1 MTGSQSSKVSL
12 LMLSLPHHAAS
23 ISSAEEMLLYFKE
36 FDLNFYS
43 IKGKMTPVVGNSWS
57 YEEELTSIAF
67 GDEKVLKPSPS
78 ASSTTKTSTASEK
91 HQTIS
96 ELTAVAALD
105 QSIRDLI
112 LETVGSDIKLNL
124 PDNNN
129 GAYSFGKQI
138 ARLAQLA
145 HVADRVEEENSSITT
160 NTKNNTDIGAPA
172 RRAYALLQMYLTV
185 WLTGDDGSSG
195 SLVYDASLGGIL
207 SKEGIKDPYSDFG
220 NGRYN
225 DHHFHYGYV
234 LYAAAI
240 LGRRNPQFIS
250 QYGAYIDAIFYDV
263 AHNSNLVIRNGKGDD
278 AFFPFA
284 RHKSW
289 FDGHSFASGL
299 FPFADG
305 KSQESSSEATNC
317 YYGAYLWAKV
327 RWGGSAD
334 GSKLINFARL
344 LLATEITGAKTY
356 WHIAPSNASS
366 TSGKFGLLNNT
377 TANTWQAPHAYS
389 PVFEQNYMVG
399 NLGMTDATCTT
410 WFGNEN
416 IYVHLINFMP
426 VTAVTGELF
435 DKGRHLVLVT
445 IVISYLFYH
454 AHSLLPNLFSLRK
467 RREE

>member
-1 MTGSQSSKVSL
+1 MTSTPSSKVSL
-12 LMLSLPHHAAS
+12 LTLALPHHAS
-23 ISSAEEMLLYFKE
+23 FISSAEEMLLQPTE
-36 FDLNFYS
+36 FDLDYYS
-43 IKGKMTPVVGNSWS
+43 IKGRLTPVIGNSWS
-57 YEEELTSIAF
+57 YEEDLTSIGF
-67 GDEKVLKPSPS
+67 GDEPTVKPSPS
-78 ASSTTKTSTASEK
+78 SSTATTTKTTTTPVISGR

-105 QSIRDLI
+105 QSVRDLI
-112 LETVGSDIKLNL
+112 LDTLTADIKLNL

-129 GAYSFGKQI
+129 GAYGFGKQI

-145 HVADRVEEENSSITT
+145 HVAERVEVENGSTSV
-160 NTKNNTDIGAPA
+160 NSRNNTGSGATA
-172 RRAYALLQMYLTV
+172 RRTYALLQMYLTM

-207 SKEGIKDPYSDFG
+207 SKEGMKDPYSDFG

-240 LGRRNPQFIS
+240 LGRRNTQFIS
-250 QYGAYIDAIFYDV
+250 QYGSYIDAIFYDV
-263 AHNSNLVIRNGKGDD
+263 AHNSNAVIKNDKRDD
-278 AFFPFA
+278 AYFPLA

-327 RWGGSAD
+327 RWGGTAD
-334 GSKLINFARL
+334 GIKLVNFARV
-344 LLATEITGAKTY
+344 LLATELTGAKTY
-356 WHIAPSNASS
+356 WHMVPAANSVGSRRLSN
-366 TSGKFGLLNNT
+366 G
-377 TANTWQAPHAYS
+377 TATFTTWQPPPAFNS
-389 PVFEQNYMVG
+389 VFEHNYMVG
-399 NLGMTDATCTT
+399 NLGMTDVTCST
-410 WFGNEN
+410 WFGTEN

-426 VTAVTGELF
+426 VTAITTELF
-435 DKGRHLVLVT
+435 DKGKEF
-445 IVISYLFYH
+445 I
-454 AHSLLPNLFSLRK
+454 
-467 RREE
+467 

>member
-1 MTGSQSSKVSL
+1 
-12 LMLSLPHHAAS
+12 
-23 ISSAEEMLLYFKE
+23 
-36 FDLNFYS
+36 
-43 IKGKMTPVVGNSWS
+43 MTPVIGNSWS

-67 GDEKVLKPSPS
+67 GDEGVLKPTPS
-78 ASSTTKTSTASEK
+78 ASSATKTSAASGK

-145 HVADRVEEENSSITT
+145 HVAERVEEENSSITI
-160 NTKNNTDIGAPA
+160 NVKNSTDIGAPA

-207 SKEGIKDPYSDFG
+207 SKEGMKDPYSDFG

-263 AHNSNLVIRNGKGDD
+263 AHISNLAIKNGKKDD
-278 AFFPFA
+278 ALFPLA

-305 KSQESSSEATNC
+305 KSQESSSEAINC

-327 RWGGSAD
+327 RWGSSAD
-334 GSKLINFARL
+334 GSKLVNFARL

-356 WHIAPSNASS
+356 WHMVPSDASS
-366 TSGKFGLLNNT
+366 SPGKTGLTNST
-377 TANTWQAPHAYS
+377 AANTWQAPHAYT
-389 PVFEQNYMVG
+389 PTFEQNYMVG

-426 VTAVTGELF
+426 VTAITSELF
-435 DKGRHLVLVT
+435 DKGGHNGLITYSFIFFVFVL
-445 IVISYLFYH
+445 IHFLCNS
-454 AHSLLPNLFSLRK
+454 FSLRT
-467 RREE
+467 RREKEPQRRSVC